1 MATLFRAISLSSL
14 LILLSFG
21 ALPRASLLAM
31 ATVRVPARFA
41 AEKLRA
47 QDSSRQDFR
56 LKVNVDLVT
65 VDVSI
70 YGSPL
75 RDLRKEDFLIYDNG
89 VAQQAIFLSR
99 DQLPLSVALVIDRS
113 PSIAP
118 YLRELQSAALS
129 ALKSL
134 KPGDQAVLFAFDRDP
149 ARLSDLTQDFSV
161 IAEKIGRI
169 EIGRA
174 TNISDSIF
182 NAAYY
187 LREQAVNRRRAI
199 ILVSDNYQT
208 VIGAHTW
215 SGALQEALEAGATL
229 YSVETPGDQM
239 GQFSESPD
247 QVHAIARQTGGQVL
261 EAGGSAALAKA
272 LDQTMS
278 SLRLQYTIGFTPSD
292 RGIEGTFHP
301 LFVRLKSE
309 DLCRDCKV
317 QARRGYYAG
326 VPSAFS
332 FSGSDH
338 AAGSAAGLVEL
349 SANKRLRAA
358 AADSADLKG
367 IPFKVQTAP
376 ALDSSAQPQVKVDL
390 EIDASRIGF
399 RMVDARQTAR
409 VHVAVFYAD
418 PDGIYLGCDWKVM
431 DLRLDE
437 TQYREIL
444 KTGILFSTKISLIVP
459 KQILKV
465 IVYDASTD
473 RIGSRLVKL
482 RLAPESEEHHSRFEI
497 RNSKF
502 SISNLESVS
511 AGSRLEPE
519 YNRSNL
525 TPGVSL

>member
-1 MATLFRAISLSSL
+1 MATLFRAVCLTSL
-14 LILLSFG
+14 LLSLCFD
-21 ALPRASLLAM
+21 ALPREVLRPVAPALG
-31 ATVRVPARFA
+31 PARTA
-41 AEKLRA
+41 AGETRA
-47 QDSSRQDFR
+47 QDSSHQDFR

-65 VDVSI
+65 VDVSV
-70 YGSPL
+70 YGSPV
-75 RDLRKEDFLIYDNG
+75 RELRKEDFLIYDNG

-99 DQLPLSVALVIDRS
+99 DQLPLSVALVVDRS

-118 YLRELQSAALS
+118 YLRQLQSAALS

-134 KPGDQAVLFAFDRDP
+134 KTGDQAVLFAFDRDP

-169 EIGRA
+169 DIGQA
-174 TNISDSIF
+174 TNISDSIYD
-182 NAAYY
+182 AAYY

-208 VIGAHTW
+208 VISAHTW

-229 YSVETPGDQM
+229 YSVETPGDQR
-239 GQFSESPD
+239 GQFGESPD
-247 QVHAIARQTGGQVL
+247 QVHTIARQTGGQVL

-278 SLRLQYTIGFTPSD
+278 NLRLQYTIGFTPSD

-301 LFVRLKSE
+301 LFVNLKTE
-309 DLCRDCKV
+309 DLCSDCKV

-326 VPSAFS
+326 VRSAFS
-332 FSGSDH
+332 FSGPDH
-338 AAGSAAGLVEL
+338 ASGSGAGLVEPF
-349 SANKRLRAA
+349 ANKRLRAA
-358 AADSADLKG
+358 AADPAEFKG
-367 IPFKVQTAP
+367 VPFKVQTAP
-376 ALDSSAQPQVKVDL
+376 ASDPGITPQIKVDL
-390 EIDASRIGF
+390 EIDASRVGF
-399 RMVDARQTAR
+399 PTVDGRHTAR

-444 KTGILFSTKISLIVP
+444 KTGIFFSTKISLIVP

-465 IVYDASTD
+465 IVYDPTTN
-473 RIGSRLVKL
+473 RIGSHLVKL
-482 RLAPESEEHHSRFEI
+482 RQPAVEHQE
-497 RNSKF
+497 NVLGGKAKA
-502 SISNLESVS
+502 
-511 AGSRLEPE
+511 AGSQL
-519 YNRSNL
+519 
-525 TPGVSL
+525 VSVAKLSSEIS